1 MSTDKY
7 MVHIPDS
14 NQSDSESKSELMA
27 NIKAI
32 NANLSAK
39 IKAINAN
46 LMAKIKA
53 INDDPHL
60 DPEERRILVRD
71 LVLER
76 RKLT

>member
-14 NQSDSESKSELMA
+14 NHSESQSESM
-27 NIKAI
+27 
-32 NANLSAK
+32 AK

-71 LVLER
+71 LVIER
-76 RKLT
+76 RTVT